1 MKSRLKKIERLHYIT
16 HPVSAYTPAEQ
27 TRLVTESGG
36 KWIQF
41 RMKQA
46 DPYIFKEQAKQAL
59 HAACESGATFII
71 NDDVLTAKMLDA
83 DGVHLGKEDLN
94 PLEARKLLGDEKII
108 GCTANTLADILYLQT
123 LPIDYIGLGPF
134 RFTSTKQKLSP
145 TLGLSGYKTIIQAL
159 QRQQINIPI
168 IAIGGI
174 GLTDIAHLFEV
185 GVYGI
190 AASGAIL
197 NTSDPKASCAA
208 LLTQINNKHKAQS
221 VKQLK

>member
-1 MKSRLKKIERLHYIT
+1 MESRLKKIERLHYIT
-16 HPVSAYTPAEQ
+16 HPVAAYTLAEQ
-27 TRLVTESGG
+27 TRLVTEAGG

-41 RMKQA
+41 RMKQTNA
-46 DPYIFKEQAKQAL
+46 HTFKGQAEQALQVAR
-59 HAACESGATFII
+59 EGGATFII
-71 NDDVLTAKMLDA
+71 NDDVLAAKMLDA

-145 TLGLSGYKTIIQAL
+145 ILGLSGYKTIIQAL
-159 QRQQINIPI
+159 QRQEIAIPI

-174 GLTDIAHLFEV
+174 RLTDIVHLFEI

-190 AASGAIL
+190 AASGVIL
-197 NTSDPKASCAA
+197 NTSDPKASCTA
-208 LLTQINNKHKAQS
+208 LLTQIKQS
-221 VKQLK
+221 Q